1 LASQHQEAEAEEK
14 KTMNS
19 KTLCIIALVLL
30 GFCALS
36 GCGSGSSGSPS
47 VAFSANSLTFGDEEE
62 GSTSEPLL
70 ITLTNTGTAPLTI
83 TNIAVSANFAETNT
97 CGATLAAGA
106 NCAINVTLAPN
117 TTGSLTGTVTFT
129 DNAAGS
135 PQTVSLKGTA
145 VTPSTL
151 TGICVRPGQQGGEMC
166 VVREGACPVGQP
178 AVNPM
183 TVQAAECA
191 GPDDILDASAR
202 CRVAGEYPPS
212 GFCQATSAVVS
223 CSVQGQQCG
232 AGDSTPCC
240 SGFTCT
246 AGADGSFCQP
256 AAGSSAS
263 GKRSSWDRGLADR
276 LR

>member
-1 LASQHQEAEAEEK
+1 
-14 KTMNS
+14 MNS

-30 GFCALS
+30 GFWALS
-36 GCGSGSSGSPS
+36 GCGGGGSPS
-47 VAFSANSLTFGDEEE
+47 VSFSASSLTFGNEEE
-62 GSTSEPLL
+62 GATSEPLL

-83 TNIAVSANFAETNT
+83 TNIAASANFAETNT

-106 NCAINVTLAPN
+106 NCAINVTLVPD

-135 PQTVSLKGTA
+135 PQMVSLKGTA
-145 VTPSTL
+145 VTPSSL
-151 TGICVRPGQQGGEMC
+151 TGLCVGAVQTSIGRPGC
-166 VVREGACPVGQP
+166 DVSTSKPTSCPVGQP
-178 AVNPM
+178 AATPIVENNLCNGGKSYIVDTSTHCYVEGDYHGLPL
-183 TVQAAECA
+183 AN
-191 GPDDILDASAR
+191 
-202 CRVAGEYPPS
+202 
-212 GFCQATSAVVS
+212 CQATSSVVS

-232 AGDSTPCC
+232 GTLPGCC

-246 AGADGSFCQP
+246 AGANGSSCQP

-263 GKRSSWDRGLADR
+263 TAHSSFDQGLADR

>member
-1 LASQHQEAEAEEK
+1 MDSKRLGIVVLAVVGA
-14 KTMNS
+14 
-19 KTLCIIALVLL
+19 
-30 GFCALS
+30 FALS
-36 GCGSGSSGSPS
+36 HCGGGSSGSPS
-47 VAFSANSLTFGDEEE
+47 VSFSANSLTFGDEEQ

-70 ITLTNTGTAPLTI
+70 LTLTNTGTAPLTI
-83 TNIAVSANFAETNT
+83 TTIAASTNFAETNN
-97 CGATLAAGA
+97 CGSTLAAGA

-151 TGICVRPGQQGGEMC
+151 TGECVGGVPGQGQGGCAILDWADGGC
-166 VVREGACPVGQP
+166 VVGQP
-178 AVNPM
+178 AATPAVVDVCPNQPF
-183 TVQAAECA
+183 
-191 GPDDILDASAR
+191 ILDTSTQCDLPGTR
-202 CRVAGEYPPS
+202 LKGSCV
-212 GFCQATSAVVS
+212 ATSAVGS

-232 AGDSTPCC
+232 GTDSTPCC

-246 AGADGSFCQP
+246 AGTGGSLCQP
-256 AAGSSAS
+256 STGESAN
-263 GKRSSWDRGLADR
+263 KANSSWEQRMADR

>member
-1 LASQHQEAEAEEK
+1 MKSRFFVLITA
-14 KTMNS
+14 T
-19 KTLCIIALVLL
+19 LL
-30 GFCALS
+30 GACALS
-36 GCGSGSSGSPS
+36 GCGGGGESPS
-47 VAFSANSLTFGDEEE
+47 VSFSASSLTFGDEEE

-70 ITLTNTGTAPLTI
+70 ITLTNSGMAPLTI
-83 TNIAVSANFAETNT
+83 TSIAVSANFAETNT
-97 CGATLAAGA
+97 CGTTLAAGA
-106 NCAINVTLAPN
+106 NCAINVTLAPS
-117 TTGSLTGTVTFT
+117 TTGSVSGTVAFT

-151 TGICVRPGQQGGEMC
+151 TGLCVGNVYPQMCTIQGSGE
-166 VVREGACPVGQP
+166 CPVGQP
-178 AVNPM
+178 AVTPVSETVPYCGDRNPF
-183 TVQAAECA
+183 
-191 GPDDILDASAR
+191 ILDTSAY
-202 CRVAGEYPPS
+202 CRLPGDSVPVGR
-212 GFCQATSAVVS
+212 CQATSTAVS

-232 AGDSTPCC
+232 ATGSSPCC

-263 GKRSSWDRGLADR
+263 STRSSWDRGLADR